1 MEKKSLTP
9 KEVRQ
14 RKLFLMLPVMALPFL
29 TLFFWAMGGGTV
41 EAAATTVDVKKGF
54 NINLPNPNFKDD
66 KALDK
71 LSYYDNA
78 MKDSLKDKAK
88 NERNPDYLENKMA
101 FSVEETQAIAQEP
114 GQKDVASKGLNTK
127 AYRNPSEERVYKRLE
142 ALQKTLNNPPQ
153 QSRAGVTPSATARV
167 SATTTNPEIE
177 KLESMMQAMSKPA
190 SSDPE
195 LEQLGSMLETI
206 VDIQH
211 PERVQE
217 RLKQQSEAERGK
229 VFPVTGTGDPDNV
242 SVLETGISGYRPS
255 ATGLS
260 NGFYSIDDV
269 SSDEVVANAITAV
282 IHEPQTLVNGSVIK
296 LRLTSDI
303 MVNGVQ
309 IPQGHFVFGAVSL
322 KGERLTIRVESLQYE
337 NSIFQVDLSVYDM
350 DGMEGI
356 YIPGAIAR
364 DVAKSSADRSVQS
377 LGVTTIDD
385 SWSSQATG
393 AGIEAAKTLFSK
405 KVKLIKVNVKAGYQ
419 VLLYD
424 EKNVKSKN

>member
-9 KEVRQ
+9 KELRR

-41 EAAATTVDVKKGF
+41 EAAEATVDVKKGF

-78 MKDSLKDKAK
+78 TKDSLKDKAK
-88 NERNPDYLENKMA
+88 NERTPDYFENRMA
-101 FSVEETQAIAQEP
+101 FSVEETEAIAQEP
-114 GQKDVASKGLNTK
+114 GQKAITSKGLNTK
-127 AYRNPSEERVYKRLE
+127 AYRNPSEEKIYKRLE

-153 QSRAGVTPSATARV
+153 QPRAGVNPSATARESV
-167 SATTTNPEIE
+167 NAVNPEIE
-177 KLESMMQAMSKPA
+177 KLESMMQTMSQPA
-190 SSDPE
+190 GSDPE

-217 RLKQQSEAERGK
+217 RLKQQSQAERGK
-229 VFPVTGTGDPDNV
+229 VFPVTGTGNPDNV
-242 SVLETGISGYRPS
+242 SVLETGLGGYMRS
-255 ATGLS
+255 ATELS
-260 NGFYSIDDV
+260 NGFYSLDDV
-269 SSDEVVANAITAV
+269 SSNEVVTNAITAV

-296 LRLTSDI
+296 LRLTSDV

-322 KGERLTIRVESLQYE
+322 KGERLTIRIESLRYE

-364 DVAKSSADRSVQS
+364 DVAKSSADRSMQS
-377 LGVTTIDD
+377 MGVTTIDD
-385 SWSSQATG
+385 SWSSQAAG

-424 EKNVKSKN
+424 EKTVKSKN